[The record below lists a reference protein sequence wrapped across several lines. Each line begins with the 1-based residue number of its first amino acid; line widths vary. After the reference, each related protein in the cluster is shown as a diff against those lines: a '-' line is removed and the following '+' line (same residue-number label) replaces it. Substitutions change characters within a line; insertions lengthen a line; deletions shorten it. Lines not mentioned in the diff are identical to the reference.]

1 MVAEFNQQDRGP
13 STSQS
18 EAAKV
23 FTTPYHVLIVASMVQ
38 AEGGWV
44 QDFPGIS
51 RVAWNRLEARQ
62 AAAV

>member
-1 MVAEFNQQDRGP
+1 MVQTFNQQVA
-13 STSQS
+13 SMHLVS

-38 AEGGWV
+38 AEGGRV

-51 RVAWNRLEARQ
+51 RVAWNRLKLAQ
-62 AAAV
+62 AASV